1 MNKKV
6 TKNTSINVIVI
17 VESPAKCSKIE
28 GYLGPGYKVFA
39 SFGHLRTL
47 DGLKSIDIE
56 NNFKPN
62 YTLIQEQIKL
72 KQIEKL
78 RSEIAKADEVIIA
91 TDSDREGEAIAW
103 HICDLFG
110 LSVKTTKRITF
121 NEVTEPA
128 LQAAIRHPK
137 IINMDLVLAQQ
148 SRQILDLL
156 VGYTITPFLWQCVSK
171 TSKNSL
177 SAGRCQTPALRL
189 IYDNYLEIQQS
200 PGTLIYNT
208 TGYFTNMNLLFEL
221 NKLAIE
227 NVLCGEYLPLGS
239 I

>member
-28 GYLGPGYKVFA
+28 AYLGPGYKVFA

-62 YTLIQEQIKL
+62 YTLIQEPMKL

-91 TDSDREGEAIAW
+91 TDSDREGEAISW
-103 HICDLFG
+103 HLYETLG
-110 LSVKTTKRITF
+110 LTQKNTKRIVF
-121 NEVTEPA
+121 NPLYVVIVNTGARVT
-128 LQAAIRHPK
+128 R
-137 IINMDLVLAQQ
+137 
-148 SRQILDLL
+148 
-156 VGYTITPFLWQCVSK
+156 
-171 TSKNSL
+171 
-177 SAGRCQTPALRL
+177 
-189 IYDNYLEIQQS
+189 
-200 PGTLIYNT
+200 
-208 TGYFTNMNLLFEL
+208 
-221 NKLAIE
+221 
-227 NVLCGEYLPLGS
+227 
-239 I
+239 